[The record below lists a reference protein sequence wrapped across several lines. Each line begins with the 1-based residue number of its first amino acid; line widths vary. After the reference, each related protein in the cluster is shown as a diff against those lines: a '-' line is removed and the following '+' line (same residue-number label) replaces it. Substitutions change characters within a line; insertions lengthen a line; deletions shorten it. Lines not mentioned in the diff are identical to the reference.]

1 MKKVK
6 TISKYVVNTLNIINA
21 LLLGINA
28 VEGIS
33 IPYTTQ
39 ISGVILVICGVIST
53 YLLGNKAVNKMGE

>member
-21 LLLGINA
+21 LLLGINS
-28 VEGIS
+28 VEGIT

-39 ISGVILVICGVIST
+39 ISGVILVICAVIST
-53 YLLGNKAVNKMGE
+53 YLLGDKAVSKVK

>member
-6 TISKYVVNTLNIINA
+6 KISKYVVNTLNIINA
-21 LLLGINA
+21 LLLGINS

-53 YLLGNKAVNKMGE
+53 YLLGGKAYSKVK

>member
-1 MKKVK
+1 MNKIKKV
-6 TISKYVVNTLNIINA
+6 SKYVLNGLNILNA
-21 LLLGINA
+21 LLLGINS

-53 YLLGNKAVNKMGE
+53 YLLGDKAVRR